1 MFRTTPPASMISLHA
16 WVSRARARPPGAVF
30 AASNAALML
39 AELEAAPGAAVREMQ
54 RVARRAPGS
63 ADMRA
68 ALAALYWAQA
78 RRRPPPKPVPSSA
91 CARRCRRQAQSEGA
105 GACRDLSASRAPA
118 SAHSR
123 GRAGVCVERAACAC
137 AECRRCVFDTVQAKS
152 LQVCA
157 GHSQRLCM
165 QLCSEWHSHQHTRP
179 RQGNEAAAEGE
190 WNTACDRITVG
201 CARYQDADW
210 LRRIRRRGAWLA
222 WDCAWAHPGLLQ
234 TGRRCTPTAARRP
247 HAAPQHALSHAR
259 FHVMAHDVANL
270 DGHHPGLQ
278 A

>member
-190 WNTACDRITVG
+190 WSSWRCAPAASRAAPPGGGERGRTAGDHADSAGVMGGSAGAWEAGRWG
-201 CARYQDADW
+201 CW
-210 LRRIRRRGAWLA
+210 RGAGRA
-222 WDCAWAHPGLLQ
+222 DTCAL
-234 TGRRCTPTAARRP
+234 
-247 HAAPQHALSHAR
+247 
-259 FHVMAHDVANL
+259 MN
-270 DGHHPGLQ
+270 
-278 A
+278 